1 MRNIFNTTLLER
13 TSSLFSCDSIIEM
26 QSKIKSD
33 NVIYVTDENTSYL
46 TPDKERTIIIK
57 SGEGN
62 KTIDTVI
69 SILKKAVELNLDRNS
84 TFIALGGGVVC
95 DITSLSSSLYMRGC
109 HLTLC
114 PTTLLSMVD
123 ATLGGKT
130 GIDFMDGKNL
140 IGTFYPAEKV
150 YITPDVLSTLND
162 HEYISGLGEVVKH
175 AFLSKDESL
184 YKLMYDNVEDILNR
198 DKETLYKLIELSL
211 NVKKD
216 FVEKDPREENG
227 VRKALNFGHTF
238 SHALESISNFS
249 VPHGEGVVW
258 GMKKALNAGL
268 FLGITT
274 NETYLWAIDLMSK
287 YPFNTKLKV
296 KREDGMKYLEYVKK
310 DKKKNGKK
318 VEFVLLSSPGE
329 VVLRELTD
337 EQIMSVVI

>member
-1 MRNIFNTTLLER
+1 MKEIFNTELFGH
-13 TSSLFSCDSIIEM
+13 TSSLYFCDSISEM
-26 QSKIKSD
+26 QSKIKCD

-46 TPDKERTIIIK
+46 MPDENKTIIIK

-69 SILKKAVELNLDRNS
+69 SILEKAVELNLDRNS
-84 TFIALGGGVVC
+84 TFVALGGGVVS

-109 HLTLC
+109 HLILC

-130 GIDFMDGKNL
+130 GVDFMDGKNL
-140 IGTFYPAEKV
+140 IGTFYPAEKI
-150 YITPDVLSTLND
+150 YITSEVLNTLSD
-162 HEYISGLGEVVKH
+162 KEYISGLGEVVKH
-175 AFLSKDESL
+175 AFLSKDETL
-184 YKLMYDNVEDILNR
+184 YKLMYDNAEDILNR
-198 DKETLYKLIELSL
+198 DIKTLYKLIKLSL
-211 NVKKD
+211 DVKKD

-227 VRKALNFGHTF
+227 VRKSLNFGHTF

-268 FLGITT
+268 FLGLTS
-274 NETYLWAIDLMSK
+274 NEVYLWAIDLMSK

-296 KREDGMKYLEYVKK
+296 KKEDGMKYLEYIKK